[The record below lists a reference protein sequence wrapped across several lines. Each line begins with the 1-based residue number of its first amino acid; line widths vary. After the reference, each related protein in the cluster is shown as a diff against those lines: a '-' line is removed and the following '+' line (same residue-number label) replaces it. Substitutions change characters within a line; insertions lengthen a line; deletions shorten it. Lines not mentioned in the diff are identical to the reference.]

1 MSERRVDPLSRSVVV
16 VAGDR
21 QGRPN
26 LPEGC
31 PFCPGGLE
39 APEPYDVRWFP
50 NRWPPMPDDRC
61 EVHLFSPEHGAS
73 LGTLGPAG
81 VRRVIDL
88 WAARTTSLGGRD
100 DVAYVLLFEN
110 RGAVVGATIDHPHGQ
125 LYAFDVVPEAPVRE
139 LAGER
144 CALCVDAGMAN
155 PELLVRAADGWTVSV
170 PFAPMW
176 PYELLLAPTSHVPDL
191 PSLPD
196 AGRDELAVALTD
208 ALGRLDQLFD
218 APMPYM
224 LWVHQRPT
232 DGREWPNAH
241 LHVHIA
247 PVLRQP
253 GIMRHVAA
261 GELGSGVW
269 FDPVAPEDAAA
280 SLRALPGDAR

>member
-1 MSERRVDPLSRSVVV
+1 MSVRRVDPLSGSLVV
-16 VAGDR
+16 VAGTR
-21 QGRPN
+21 QHRPN
-26 LPEGC
+26 LPDGC

-61 EVHLFSPEHGAS
+61 EVLLFSPEHGAS
-73 LGTLGPAG
+73 LGTLGHTG

-88 WAARTTSLGGRD
+88 WAERTSSLAARA

-110 RGAVVGATIDHPHGQ
+110 RGAVAGATIDHPHGQ
-125 LYAFDVVPEAPVRE
+125 LYAFDVIPEAPERE
-139 LAGER
+139 LRAGR
-144 CALCVDAGMAN
+144 CALCADR
-155 PELLVRAADGWTVSV
+155 PEPDLLVRALGGWTVSV

-176 PYELLLAPTSHVPDL
+176 PYELLLAPTTHVPDL
-191 PSLPD
+191 PSLPE
-196 AGRDELAVALTD
+196 AGRNGLAVALAD
-208 ALGRLDQLFD
+208 ALTRLDQLFD

-232 DGREWPNAH
+232 DGAVWPSA
-241 LHVHIA
+241 HVHIHIA
-247 PVLRQP
+247 PSLRQP
-253 GIMRHVAA
+253 GVTRHVAA

-280 SLRALPGDAR
+280 SLRSLPGAGR